1 MELTFD
7 HNVVFNTRSEVPLTD
22 IAKSLVATEMVV
34 KRLPAVL
41 ENLFPGL
48 RVERIEI
55 DLRKAES
62 GSLIED
68 FVLKII
74 GDSQKDIEDFIA
86 GKGGRTGVEA
96 LERYKT
102 LISYIIIIVL
112 LLGAEYAISLV
123 KPDEKAIHIEGD
135 RNVVVNVAGDMLQ
148 ISPEKVMEAVEAAA
162 QGKERRRLAKEAVDF
177 FAPAKIEPG
186 VAVTSGK
193 DIVVSPDAVKEI
205 PTRTQ
210 IEDLDDEEFR
220 LTLKNVKVDIRVI
233 DRDQGDKGWKA
244 VIPELGKRRIRLS
257 VVPTINLPDL
267 VAKATKGP
275 IHADVIVDVVRMAD
289 GEERPIL
296 IHLFNVHD
304 DDEGAAKPVPDGEP

>member
-7 HNVVFNTRSEVPLTD
+7 HNVVFNTRSEVPLAD
-22 IAKSLVATEMVV
+22 IARSLVATEMVV
-34 KRLPAVL
+34 KRLPMVL
-41 ENLFPGL
+41 EKLFPGL

-74 GDSQKDIEDFIA
+74 GDFQKDIEAFIA
-86 GKGGRTGVEA
+86 GKDGRPGVEA
-96 LERYKT
+96 LEKYKT
-102 LISYIIIIVL
+102 LISYIIIIIL
-112 LLGAEYAISLV
+112 LVGAEYAISLV

-148 ISPEKVMEAVEAAA
+148 MPPDKVLEAVESVIKE
-162 QGKERRRLAKEAVDF
+162 KERRRLAKESVDF

-220 LTLKNVKVDIRVI
+220 LTLKNVEVDIRVI

-244 VIPELGKRRIRLS
+244 VIPELGKRRVRLT
-257 VVPTINLPDL
+257 VVPTIDLPDL

-275 IHADVIVDVVRMAD
+275 IRADVIVDVVRMSD

-304 DDEGAAKPVPDGEP
+304 GDEGKPEPIGKP

>member
-1 MELTFD
+1 MELAFD
-7 HNVVFNTRSEVPLTD
+7 HNVVFNTRSEVPLAD
-22 IAKSLVATEMVV
+22 IARSLVATDMIV

-55 DLRKAES
+55 DLKKAEA

-74 GDSQKDIEDFIA
+74 GDFQKDIEDFLA
-86 GKGGRTGVEA
+86 GKGARPGVEV
-96 LERYKT
+96 LERYKI
-102 LISYIIIIVL
+102 LISYIIIIL
-112 LLGAEYAISLV
+112 LLVGAEHAISLV

-148 ISPEKVMEAVEAAA
+148 MPPEKVMEAVEGAIKE
-162 QGKERRRLAKEAVDF
+162 KERRRLAKEAVDF

-193 DIVVSPDAVKEI
+193 DIVITPDAVKQI

-220 LTLKNVKVDIRVI
+220 LTLQNVEVDIRVI

-244 VIPELGKRRIRLS
+244 VIPELGKRRIRLT
-257 VVPTINLPDL
+257 VVPTIDLPDL

-275 IHADVIVDVVRMAD
+275 VRADVIVDVVRMAD

-296 IHLFNVHD
+296 IHLFAVHD
-304 DDEGAAKPVPDGEP
+304 GDAGKPVPDGKP